1 MLNDIIP
8 AAWRK
13 PVYAAYALAGAIIGA
28 VQVGYLSA
36 EAGQP
41 LWLTVTL
48 AVYGFIGTAIG
59 FTASANTPTV
69 GKITGDESV
78 IPEPDELAGV
88 TDTAED
94 DIEVTGTAEDDEDI
108 DEIDPSDEA
117 GVPNV
122 HDVAQAEDQA
132 ALDAALLADQD
143 DTPPPEGYR
152 PAH

>member
-13 PVYAAYALAGAIIGA
+13 PIYAAYALAGAIIGA

-41 LWLTVTL
+41 VWLTVTL

-59 FTASANTPTV
+59 FTASANTPAG
-69 GKITGDESV
+69 GKFTGDESV
-78 IPEPDELAGV
+78 VPEPDELAGV

-94 DIEVTGTAEDDEDI
+94 DIDVDGTAEDEDPLTDAI
-108 DEIDPSDEA
+108 DIEAGYDADQALLDEA
-117 GVPNV
+117 LLN
-122 HDVAQAEDQA
+122 DV
-132 ALDAALLADQD
+132 DA
-143 DTPPPEGYR
+143 TPPPEGYR

>member
-13 PVYAAYALAGAIIGA
+13 PIYAAYALAGAIIGA
-28 VQVGYLSA
+28 VQVAYLSA

-59 FTASANTPTV
+59 FTASANTPAG
-69 GKITGDESV
+69 GKITGDEAV
-78 IPEPDELAGV
+78 VPEPDELAGV

-94 DIEVTGTAEDDEDI
+94 DIEDLGTAEDEDPLTDAI
-108 DEIDPSDEA
+108 DIEAGYDADQALLDEA
-117 GVPNV
+117 LLN
-122 HDVAQAEDQA
+122 DV
-132 ALDAALLADQD
+132 DA
-143 DTPPPEGYR
+143 TPPPEGYR

>member
-13 PVYAAYALAGAIIGA
+13 PIYAAYALAGAIIGA
-28 VQVGYLSA
+28 VQVAYLSA

-59 FTASANTPTV
+59 FTASANTPAG

-78 IPEPDELAGV
+78 VPEPDELAGV

-94 DIEVTGTAEDDEDI
+94 DIEVLGTAEDEDPLTDAI
-108 DEIDPSDEA
+108 DIEAGYDADQAILDEA
-117 GVPNV
+117 LLN
-122 HDVAQAEDQA
+122 DV
-132 ALDAALLADQD
+132 DA
-143 DTPPPEGYR
+143 TPPPEGYR

>member
-13 PVYAAYALAGAIIGA
+13 PIYAAYALAGAIIGA
-28 VQVGYLSA
+28 VQVAYLSA

-41 LWLTVTL
+41 AWLTVTL

-59 FTASANTPTV
+59 FTASANTPAG

-78 IPEPDELAGV
+78 VPEPDELAGV

-94 DIEVTGTAEDDEDI
+94 DTEVLGTAEDEDPLTDAI
-108 DEIDPSDEA
+108 DIEAGYDADQAILDEA
-117 GVPNV
+117 LLN
-122 HDVAQAEDQA
+122 DV
-132 ALDAALLADQD
+132 DA
-143 DTPPPEGYR
+143 TPPPEGYR

>member
-13 PVYAAYALAGAIIGA
+13 PIYAAYALAGAIIGA

-41 LWLTVTL
+41 VWLMVTL

-59 FTASANTPTV
+59 FTASANTPAG
-69 GKITGDESV
+69 GKFTGDESV
-78 IPEPDELAGV
+78 VPEPDELAGV

-94 DIEVTGTAEDDEDI
+94 DIDVDGTAEDEDPLTDAI
-108 DEIDPSDEA
+108 DIESGYDADQALLDEA
-117 GVPNV
+117 LLN
-122 HDVAQAEDQA
+122 DV
-132 ALDAALLADQD
+132 DA
-143 DTPPPEGYR
+143 TPPPEGYR

>member
-13 PVYAAYALAGAIIGA
+13 PIYAAYALAGAIIGA

-41 LWLTVTL
+41 VWLTVAL

-59 FTASANTPTV
+59 FTASANTPAS
-69 GKITGDESV
+69 GKFTGDESV
-78 IPEPDELAGV
+78 VPEPDELAGV

-94 DIEVTGTAEDDEDI
+94 DIEDLGTAEDEDPLTDAI
-108 DEIDPSDEA
+108 DTEAGYDADQAILDEA
-117 GVPNV
+117 
-122 HDVAQAEDQA
+122 
-132 ALDAALLADQD
+132 LLNEVDL
-143 DTPPPEGYR
+143 TPPPEGYR

>member
-13 PVYAAYALAGAIIGA
+13 PIYAAYALAGAIIGA
-28 VQVGYLSA
+28 VQVAYLSA

-59 FTASANTPTV
+59 FTASANTPAG

-78 IPEPDELAGV
+78 VPEPDELAGV

-94 DIEVTGTAEDDEDI
+94 DIEDLGTAEDEDPLTDAI
-108 DEIDPSDEA
+108 DIEAGYDADQAILDEA
-117 GVPNV
+117 LLN
-122 HDVAQAEDQA
+122 DVDV
-132 ALDAALLADQD
+132 
-143 DTPPPEGYR
+143 TPPPEGYR

>member
-13 PVYAAYALAGAIIGA
+13 PIYATYALAGATIGA
-28 VQVGYLSA
+28 VQVAYLSA

-59 FTASANTPTV
+59 FTASANTPAG

-78 IPEPDELAGV
+78 VPEPDELAGV

-94 DIEVTGTAEDDEDI
+94 DIEDLGTDEDEDPLTDAI
-108 DEIDPSDEA
+108 DIEAGYDADQAILDEA
-117 GVPNV
+117 LLN
-122 HDVAQAEDQA
+122 DV
-132 ALDAALLADQD
+132 DA
-143 DTPPPEGYR
+143 TPPPEGYR

>member
-13 PVYAAYALAGAIIGA
+13 PIYAAYALAGAIIGA

-41 LWLTVTL
+41 VWLTVTL

-59 FTASANTPTV
+59 FTASANTPAG
-69 GKITGDESV
+69 GKFTGDESV
-78 IPEPDELAGV
+78 VPEPDELAGV

-94 DIEVTGTAEDDEDI
+94 DIDVDGTAEDEDPLTDAI
-108 DEIDPSDEA
+108 DIESGYDADQALLDEA
-117 GVPNV
+117 LLN
-122 HDVAQAEDQA
+122 DV
-132 ALDAALLADQD
+132 DA
-143 DTPPPEGYR
+143 TPPPEGYR

>member
-13 PVYAAYALAGAIIGA
+13 PIYAAYALAGAIIGA
-28 VQVGYLSA
+28 VQVAYLSA

-59 FTASANTPTV
+59 FTASANTPAG

-78 IPEPDELAGV
+78 VPEPDELAGV

-94 DIEVTGTAEDDEDI
+94 DIEDLGTAEDEDPLTDAI
-108 DEIDPSDEA
+108 DIEAGYDADQAILDEA
-117 GVPNV
+117 LLN
-122 HDVAQAEDQA
+122 DV
-132 ALDAALLADQD
+132 DA
-143 DTPPPEGYR
+143 TPPPEGYR

>member
-13 PVYAAYALAGAIIGA
+13 PIYAAYALAGAIIGA
-28 VQVGYLSA
+28 IQVAYLSA

-41 LWLTVTL
+41 SWLTVTL

-59 FTASANTPTV
+59 FTASANTPA
-69 GKITGDESV
+69 GGQFTGDESV
-78 IPEPDELAGV
+78 VPEPDELAGV

-94 DIEVTGTAEDDEDI
+94 DIEVLGTAEDEDPLTDAI
-108 DEIDPSDEA
+108 DIEAGYDADQALLDEA
-117 GVPNV
+117 
-122 HDVAQAEDQA
+122 
-132 ALDAALLADQD
+132 LLSEVDL
-143 DTPPPEGYR
+143 TPPPEGYR